1 MPRPVQ
7 KALGASAERYQERL
21 PGRGDTWTGSGRMRK
36 RSQERSMCKG
46 PNPQGQV
53 LTFLLNCW
61 VTCTKSVQLSEPP
74 FLHLQN
80 GNKSPEVVRIEGD
93 HSRLSAW
100 SAVTRGAGGHSGVL
114 PPAGSYVMS
123 RGLIG
128 SSWKWLFSAHEK
140 GSGEGTKLYPRSA
153 TEETETQGGE
163 RISLRKQ
170 QCLEESGFEPRGTR
184 LQGPSS
190 FH

>member
-1 MPRPVQ
+1 M
-7 KALGASAERYQERL
+7 
-21 PGRGDTWTGSGRMRK
+21 
-36 RSQERSMCKG
+36 
-46 PNPQGQV
+46 
-53 LTFLLNCW
+53 
-61 VTCTKSVQLSEPP
+61 TCTKSVQLSEPP

-140 GSGEGTKLYPRSA
+140 GVGRELNYIHVLP
-153 TEETETQGGE
+153 
-163 RISLRKQ
+163 LRK
-170 QCLEESGFEPRGTR
+170 LRPREVKE
-184 LQGPSS
+184 LA
-190 FH
+190 